1 MSGNT
6 FEMGMPDKIAIRQM
20 GADLVITRK
29 WFGLKTL
36 MMTAFVIFWDG
47 FLVFWYSKA
56 TQSGDL
62 MVKLFPL
69 LHVGVGVWLTYY
81 TLAGYVN
88 KTYIRINYEK
98 LSVRHSPLPYWGHK
112 TILSRDIR
120 QLYSKEK
127 ISRSSKNQTVTYE
140 VHAMT
145 QEGRS
150 IKLVP
155 YLETS
160 EQALFVE
167 QEIEK
172 FLGIKD
178 KPVRGEISR

>member
-1 MSGNT
+1 MKGDSLEIGL
-6 FEMGMPDKIAIRQM
+6 PDKIYLQHT
-20 GADLVITRK
+20 GTDLVITRK

-47 FLVFWYSKA
+47 FLVFWYHKVLPG
-56 TQSGDL
+56 GDM

-81 TLAGYVN
+81 TLAGYIN
-88 KTYIRINYEK
+88 KTLVRINYERI
-98 LSVRHSPLPYWGHK
+98 SVRHRPLPYWGHK
-112 TILSRDIR
+112 TLLSRDIK

-127 ISRSSKNQTVTYE
+127 ISRSSNRETITYE

-145 QEGRS
+145 HSGKS

-155 YLETS
+155 YMASS

-172 FLGIKD
+172 YLGIKD

>member
-1 MSGNT
+1 MTSDS
-6 FEMGMPDKIAIRQM
+6 FEMGLPDKIDLQHT
-20 GADLVITRK
+20 GADLVITRR
-29 WFGLKTL
+29 WFGLQTL

-47 FLVFWYSKA
+47 FLFFWYSKA
-56 TQSGDL
+56 VPGGDM
-62 MVKLFPL
+62 MVVLFPL

-88 KTYIRINYEK
+88 KTIVRINYEK
-98 LSVRHSPLPYWGHK
+98 ISVRHRPLPYWGYK
-112 TILSRDIR
+112 TVQSGDIK

-127 ISRSSKNQTVTYE
+127 ISRSSNKRSVTYE
-140 VHAMT
+140 VHALT
-145 QEGRS
+145 HNGKS
-150 IKLVP
+150 IKLVS
-155 YLETS
+155 YMESS

-172 FLGIKD
+172 YLGIKD